1 MVKYW
6 VASHITGFFS
16 IHDEHINPLFKGSRG
31 AGFSLSRGVYTE
43 VNFADDHKHHIFFN
57 GQEHS
62 LEGARVTNSV
72 LCQVLEIMQKRSQID
87 FGITINH
94 IFEIPMSS
102 GYGSSA
108 SGALGTAYALNEL
121 LDLNL
126 RKDEIFGIAHKTEI
140 SESSG
145 LGDVIALYAGGW
157 EYRLKEGAPTIGET
171 ASMILDDTY
180 KIATISFG
188 ELKTS
193 SIIRNKQWKNRV
205 NLAGKECLSNFI
217 KKPTV
222 ENFAKQSYEF
232 SVNSKLASRD
242 IIDFYNQTEEESF
255 LKGQIMLGNG
265 IFILYKNDLDIK
277 YIKNLKKEKICKKTV
292 VKKCNKRT

>member
-16 IHDEHINPLFKGSRG
+16 IHDEHTNPLYKGSRG
-31 AGFSLSRGVYTE
+31 AGFSLSRGVNTE
-43 VNFADDHKHHIFFN
+43 VSYSDDHKHHIFFN
-57 GQEHS
+57 GQKRT

-72 LCQVLEIMQKRSQID
+72 LCQIMNIIQKRSQSD

-94 IFEIPMSS
+94 NFEIPMSS

-126 RKDEIFGIAHKTEI
+126 RKEEIFGIAHKTEI
-140 SESSG
+140 AESSG
-145 LGDVIALYAGGW
+145 LGDVIALYTGGW

-193 SIIRNKQWKNRV
+193 SIIKNKQWKNRV

-232 SVNSKLASRD
+232 SVKSRLALKN
-242 IIDFYNQTEEESF
+242 IIDFYDQTEDRVF

-265 IFILYKNDLDIK
+265 VFILYKNDSDIK
-277 YIKNLKKEKICKKTV
+277 NIEGLKKEKICEKTII
-292 VKKCNKRT
+292 KAN

>member
-1 MVKYW
+1 
-6 VASHITGFFS
+6 
-16 IHDEHINPLFKGSRG
+16 
-31 AGFSLSRGVYTE
+31 
-43 VNFADDHKHHIFFN
+43 HHIFFN
-57 GQEHS
+57 GQERS
-62 LEGARVTNSV
+62 LEEARVTNSV
-72 LCQVLEIMQKRSQID
+72 LRQLLEIIQERSQID
-87 FGITINH
+87 FGITISHN
-94 IFEIPMSS
+94 FEIPMSS

-121 LDLNL
+121 LDLKL
-126 RKDEIFGIAHKTEI
+126 RKEEIFGIAHKTEVT
-140 SESSG
+140 ESSG
-145 LGDVIALYAGGW
+145 LGDVIALYTGGW

-193 SIIRNKQWKNRV
+193 SIIKNKQWKNRV
-205 NLAGKECLSNFI
+205 NLAGKECLSNFV

-232 SVNSKLASRD
+232 SVKSKLASKD
-242 IIDFYNQTEEESF
+242 IIDFYDQTEDRVF

-265 IFILYKNDLDIK
+265 VFILYKNDSDIK
-277 YIKNLKKEKICKKTV
+277 NIEGLKKEKICGKTII
-292 VKKCNKRT
+292 KSN

>member
-16 IHDEHINPLFKGSRG
+16 IHDEHTNPLFKGSRG

-43 VNFADDHKHHIFFN
+43 VNYSDNHKHHIFFN
-57 GQEHS
+57 GQERA
-62 LEGARVTNSV
+62 LGEARVTNSV
-72 LCQVLEIMQKRSQID
+72 LCQILEIIQERSPID

-94 IFEIPMSS
+94 NFEIPMSS

-108 SGALGTAYALNEL
+108 SGALGASYALNEL

-126 RKDEIFGIAHKTEI
+126 SKEEIFGIAHKTEVA
-140 SESSG
+140 ESSG

-157 EYRLKEGAPTIGET
+157 EYRLKEGAPTIGAT

-193 SIIRNKQWKNRV
+193 SIIRDKQWKKRV

-232 SVNSKLASRD
+232 SVKSKLASKD
-242 IIDFYNQTEEESF
+242 IIDFYDQTKDNVF

-265 IFILYKNDLDIK
+265 VFILYKNDSDIK
-277 YIKNLKKEKICKKTV
+277 NIEGLKKETICEKTI
-292 VKKCNKRT
+292 VKAN